1 MNFDFFKELVMV
13 HITFSSEALF
23 GVPLWMM
30 HQKTVDISSLVCTHL
45 WFTWG
50 CPMARATPAQ
60 DMKTGPC
67 ETNQKNGIWKGKYLP
82 SWKNYLELLNLN

>member
-1 MNFDFFKELVMV
+1 
-13 HITFSSEALF
+13 
-23 GVPLWMM
+23 
-30 HQKTVDISSLVCTHL
+30 
-45 WFTWG
+45 
-50 CPMARATPAQ
+50 MARATPAQ